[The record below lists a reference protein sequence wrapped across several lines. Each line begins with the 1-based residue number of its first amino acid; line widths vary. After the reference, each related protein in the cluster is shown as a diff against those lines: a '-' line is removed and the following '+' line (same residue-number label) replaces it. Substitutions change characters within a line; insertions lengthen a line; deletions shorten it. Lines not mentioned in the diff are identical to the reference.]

1 MVKVY
6 RKDYLTGYEI
16 GDDPKVIASY
26 EKDGYTQSLKDATA
40 GSKIVGG
47 QNYTGST
54 ADKETT
60 AGDYTEG
67 LERAKA
73 LYKFMPENV
82 QAEFANA
89 WVKFGE
95 TNLAKAATRNTAAWK
110 KEFKY
115 LERDDGSLI
124 MDELQAMATKATYR
138 ETLAEVGIVDT
149 SEFEEQFNKLITGE
163 VSGAEFQ
170 QRIDVTY
177 NAVKN
182 NIPQVE
188 AMFREQY
195 NISTDQPTIFAALIN
210 PGINDKLLK
219 GDLKTIGVGAEA
231 RAAGFSRS
239 FSRFE
244 ALRKAGLTQEKA
256 RQVYQQAG
264 NYQTMA
270 TQTNSE
276 FDVSTLE
283 EASIGDADSAKEIG
297 LLAAESAAMS
307 SFKAGAAK
315 KDNKVTGLLEG

>member
-16 GDDPKVIASY
+16 GDDVKVIKKYA
-26 EKDGYTQSLKDATA
+26 ENGYTQSLEEATA
-40 GSKIVGG
+40 ESVDIGG
-47 QNYTGST
+47 QNYAGSVT
-54 ADKETT
+54 DKETT

-95 TNLAKAATRNTAAWK
+95 VNLAKQATRNTAAWK

-124 MDELQAMATKATYR
+124 MDELQSMATKATYR
-138 ETLAEVGIVDT
+138 ETLSEVGIADT
-149 SEFEEQFNKLITGE
+149 SEFEEQFNQLINGE

-182 NIPQVE
+182 NIPEVE

-210 PGINDKLLK
+210 PSINDKLLK
-219 GDLKTIGVGAEA
+219 GDLLTIGIGAEA
-231 RAAGFSRS
+231 KAAGFSRS
-239 FSRFE
+239 FNRFE
-244 ALRKAGLTQEKA
+244 SLRKAGLTQDKA
-256 RQVYQQAG
+256 KQVYEQAG

-270 TQTNSE
+270 TQTNSQ

-283 EASIGDADSAKEIG
+283 DASIGDANAAKELG

-307 SFKAGAAK
+307 SFKSGAAK
-315 KDNKVTGLLEG
+315 KDGKVTGLLEE